1 MEYFKNFKFFFKKL
15 PAYYTKQVLLLVLLK
30 VVSSSFLLA
39 SPFISKLYMDDALLV
54 RNFDRFLIISV
65 WGVAIFILSTLF
77 SVLENIVKNKMT
89 IKLKL
94 SFVNRFIRRFY
105 SLEFEFFQSKSVGE
119 NAYRLAD
126 IDMAIDF
133 AVEQYPRFLVDL
145 FKLVI
150 VLGVSLWV
158 NLPMTILLLLLSP
171 LFLIHS
177 LYIQKKLSPIYKEL
191 WKYGAQLSKK
201 THEAFS
207 QVLIIKAFGLES
219 NYRRSH
225 LRSLITN
232 IRLGVKSFR
241 WSLFNSLNS
250 TFLSKAVY
258 GIITLFGGWL
268 IIKNKLT
275 IGSYTAAM
283 LYLMQLGNLLES
295 LSSRFEYIVKESI
308 SLERFLEIMDAEPGI
323 KDLPGAKNLG
333 SSQGSI
339 QFKNV
344 SFGYQQNKLIFKGL
358 NLNIPAHAWVAVVGA
373 SGCGKSTLMNLILR
387 LYEPRQGEVLLDGI
401 NLKMIRLSA
410 LRKNIAIATQQPMLF
425 DISIRENISC
435 GLKNLTQEQIKEV
448 AAIAHLDDCLKELP
462 QGMDTLIGE
471 NACLLSHGLK
481 QRVAL
486 ARAIVTESSLLILDE
501 AISSVDVFTEEKI
514 LSDLRQKR
522 RNLSTIVISHRLLT
536 VKDADR
542 IYFLKG
548 DSIIEE
554 GTHAQLLAQ
563 SQAYQDFFKNQI

>member
-105 SLEFEFFQSKSVGE
+105 SLELEFFQSKSVGE

-522 RNLSTIVISHRLLT
+522 RDLSTIVISHRLLT